1 MLRLACLF
9 LALAAVPATA
19 AEGDG
24 FIYGTL
30 TTDQGEQHTGFLRWD
45 SEEAYWDDLFHS
57 RQTHAQFF
65 DHIDLKVLYEERK
78 RKYFA
83 EHGLFDRLAWTL
95 SNRDDQDRPTRLF
108 TVRFGDMTAID
119 VDQDEETIT
128 VTMTDG
134 REVGVWGYANDVSS
148 DILVYA
154 GTDEPVI
161 VEWDDLIR
169 IDFAQAPPE
178 AVPYAR
184 RIHAAVKTRGGED
197 LAGYLMWD
205 ESECTTTDVIDADEG
220 DVLLGDIRRM
230 VRRDEGGS
238 EATMT
243 DGEVR
248 ILTGTNDV
256 DRGHRGVFVEIPAA
270 GRVAVDWKDFDEA
283 SFRTDRGSGPGR
295 DTYPAIRELQGTVTD
310 SEGARHTGRVVHDL
324 DEAWTCDILDGRH
337 EKWTWEIPFGN
348 VAAITKT
355 GEEDGIRVTLRDGR
369 ALDLEGF
376 QDTGQTHAG
385 YLVFPAGGGDPVH
398 VPWSRFQS
406 VEFTP

>member
-1 MLRLACLF
+1 MAF
-9 LALAAVPATA
+9 LQPEGS
-19 AEGDG
+19 EGDG
-24 FIYGTL
+24 SG
-30 TTDQGEQHTGFLRWD
+30 
-45 SEEAYWDDLFHS
+45 
-57 RQTHAQFF
+57 
-65 DHIDLKVLYEERK
+65 
-78 RKYFA
+78 
-83 EHGLFDRLAWTL
+83 
-95 SNRDDQDRPTRLF
+95 
-108 TVRFGDMTAID
+108 
-119 VDQDEETIT
+119 
-128 VTMTDG
+128 
-134 REVGVWGYANDVSS
+134 
-148 DILVYA
+148 
-154 GTDEPVI
+154 
-161 VEWDDLIR
+161 
-169 IDFAQAPPE
+169 
-178 AVPYAR
+178 
-184 RIHAAVKTRGGED
+184 
-197 LAGYLMWD
+197 
-205 ESECTTTDVIDADEG
+205 
-220 DVLLGDIRRM
+220 LGDIRRM

-283 SFRTDRGSGPGR
+283 LFQTDQGSGQGR

-310 SEGARHTGRVVHDL
+310 TEGARHTGRVVHDL

-369 ALDLEGF
+369 TLDLEGV

-385 YLVFPAGGGDPVH
+385 YLVFPAGGGDSLH
-398 VPWSRFQS
+398 IPWSRFQS